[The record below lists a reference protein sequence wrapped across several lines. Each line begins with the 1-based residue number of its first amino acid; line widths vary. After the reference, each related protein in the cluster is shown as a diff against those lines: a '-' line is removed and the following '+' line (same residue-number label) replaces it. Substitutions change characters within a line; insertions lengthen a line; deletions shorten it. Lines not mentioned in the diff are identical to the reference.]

1 MKRRTAREKALQA
14 LFQIDINEA
23 SPDEA
28 IKNVVKGEENNEYL
42 NELVHGTS
50 NHLNEIDE
58 MIAQHLEK
66 WTINRLAKVDLNILR
81 LGVFELMY
89 VDDIPANVAINEAL
103 EVSKRFGDEQ
113 SSKFINGVLSKIKD
127 TITKVN
133 E

>member
-28 IKNVVKGEENNEYL
+28 IKNVVKGEEKNEYL

-127 TITKVN
+127 TTQK
-133 E
+133 

>member
-28 IKNVVKGEENNEYL
+28 IKNVVKGEENDEYL

-58 MIAQHLEK
+58 VIAQHLEK

-127 TITKVN
+127 TIQK
-133 E
+133 

>member
-28 IKNVVKGEENNEYL
+28 IKNVVKGEENDEYL

-127 TITKVN
+127 TTQK
-133 E
+133 

>member
-28 IKNVVKGEENNEYL
+28 IKNVVKGEENDEYL

-113 SSKFINGVLSKIKD
+113 SSKFISGVLSKIKD
-127 TITKVN
+127 TTQK
-133 E
+133 

>member
-127 TITKVN
+127 TIQK
-133 E
+133 